1 MQVRGEMKGDNLV
14 LTIDCSKAARDAAQP
29 SKTGKTV
36 ILASTALIRLNS
48 PPTRIA
54 ASYCFCRSAAVK
66 VARRSRLI
74 SSGMVI
80 TSPALVRRTV

>member
-36 ILASTALIRLNS
+36 ILASTGGFTRFGDIAVSLNATL
-48 PPTRIA
+48 PVPVPA
-54 ASYCFCRSAAVK
+54 K
-66 VARRSRLI
+66 V
-74 SSGMVI
+74 
-80 TSPALVRRTV
+80 